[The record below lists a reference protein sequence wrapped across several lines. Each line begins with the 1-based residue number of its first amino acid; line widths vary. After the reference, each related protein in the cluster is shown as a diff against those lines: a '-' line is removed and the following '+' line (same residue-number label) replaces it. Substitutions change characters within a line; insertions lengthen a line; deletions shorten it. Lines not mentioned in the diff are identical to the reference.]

1 MAKYISE
8 SSKSDDLNQFK
19 KNQRSKYDKS
29 EKNIYINNQPSKK
42 SNFKPINLSKKN
54 EPLTIKNLIYVF
66 LFFLWLA
73 FSFSEIGIILNLLI
87 VCLCIYFAPSII
99 GFKRKKLNSNSI
111 FVINFFFGWSIFG
124 WVLALIW
131 AISNSNI

>member
-8 SSKSDDLNQFK
+8 SSKSDDLNQFSK
-19 KNQRSKYDKS
+19 SPRSKYDKTTK
-29 EKNIYINNQPSKK
+29 KNSIKNEHPKK
-42 SNFKPINLSKKN
+42 NDFKARKKIKKN
-54 EPLTIKNLIYVF
+54 ESLTIKNSIYVF
-66 LFFLWLA
+66 LFFIWLA

-87 VCLCIYFAPSII
+87 IFFCIYFAPSII

-111 FVINFFFGWSIFG
+111 FILNLFFGWSIFG
-124 WVLALIW
+124 WVISLMW